1 MYEEEE
7 IVEEPQQPFSDIRSQ
22 QEIDNK
28 AISSFAKKGNEYY
41 FVLPIHSKKMQGV
54 IFKDAKG
61 KPVKLNG
68 QFLFEEKEI
77 NVFKGFESKKIKLP
91 IPEFFNDGVP
101 SATLTA
107 SDVEFIREI
116 DSLIPFIASK
126 MVKEGKNFSSVI
138 NLLYYLKNSFTDSA
152 KGFEGRGITMA
163 KTTISKGEMI
173 SQMYK
178 KDEIQQNLV
187 QQQKKGFWDK
197 LGRGQ

>member
-1 MYEEEE
+1 MYDEEGT
-7 IVEEPQQPFSDIRSQ
+7 EPVQQPYTDIRSQ

-28 AISSFAKKGNEYY
+28 AISTFAQKGNEYY
-41 FVLPIHSKKMQGV
+41 FVSPVHKKIMQAV
-54 IFKDAKG
+54 IFKDPKG
-61 KPVKLNG
+61 KPVIVDGILLYEEREIKV
-68 QFLFEEKEI
+68 FEK
-77 NVFKGFESKKIKLP
+77 FESKTIKLP

-101 SATLTA
+101 SATLSP

-126 MVKEGKNFSSVI
+126 MVKDGKNYSSVV

-178 KDEIQQNLV
+178 KDEIKQMQEV
-187 QQQKKGFWDK
+187 QKKGFWSK
-197 LGRGQ
+197 MGGK

>member
-1 MYEEEE
+1 MYDEEP
-7 IVEEPQQPFSDIRSQ
+7 VEETQQAFSDIRSQ

-28 AISSFAKKGNEYY
+28 AISTFAKKGNEYY
-41 FVLPIHSKKMQGV
+41 FVLPVHIKKMQGV
-54 IFKDAKG
+54 IFKDSKG

-68 QFLFEEKEI
+68 QFLYEEKEI
-77 NVFKGFESKKIKLP
+77 NIFEKFESKKLKLP

-101 SATLTA
+101 SATLTP

-173 SQMYK
+173 SQMFK
-178 KDEIQQNLV
+178 KDEIQQT
-187 QQQKKGFWDK
+187 QQQKTGFWDK
-197 LGRGQ
+197 LGGNRNG

>member
-1 MYEEEE
+1 MYEEELT
-7 IVEEPQQPFSDIRSQ
+7 EETQQPFTEVRSQ

-28 AISSFAKKGNEYY
+28 AISSFAQKGNEYY
-41 FVLPIHSKKMQGV
+41 FVLPVHTKKMQGV
-54 IFKDAKG
+54 VFKDAKG
-61 KPVKLNG
+61 KPVKING
-68 QFLFEEKEI
+68 QFLYEEKEI
-77 NVFKGFESKKIKLP
+77 NVFERFESKKLKLP

-101 SATLTA
+101 SATLSP

-126 MVKEGKNFSSVI
+126 MVKEGKNFSSVV

-178 KDEIQQNLV
+178 KDEIQQM
-187 QQQKKGFWDK
+187 QDQQKKGFWDK
-197 LGRGQ
+197 FGGK

>member
-1 MYEEEE
+1 MYEDQVAEA
-7 IVEEPQQPFSDIRSQ
+7 PQESYTDIRTQ

-28 AISSFAKKGNEYY
+28 AISSFAMKGNEYY
-41 FVLPIHSKKMQGV
+41 VVQPIHNKLMEAV
-54 IFKDAKG
+54 VFKDARG
-61 KPVKLNG
+61 KPFKVDG
-68 QFLFEEKEI
+68 QFLYEEREISVFER
-77 NVFKGFESKKIKLP
+77 FDTKKLKLP

-126 MVKEGKNFSSVI
+126 MVKEGKNFSSVV

-163 KTTISKGEMI
+163 KTTISKGEMV

-178 KDEIQQNLV
+178 RDELQNPV
-187 QQQKKGFWDK
+187 QDHKKGFWDR
-197 LGRGQ
+197 LGGK

>member
-1 MYEEEE
+1 MYDEEVAEG
-7 IVEEPQQPFSDIRSQ
+7 QQPNSDLGINSQ

-28 AISSFAKKGNEYY
+28 AISSFAQKGNEYY
-41 FVLPIHSKKMQGV
+41 VVKPVHSKQMQAV
-54 IFKDAKG
+54 VFKDPKG
-61 KPVKLNG
+61 RPVIVNG
-68 QFLFEEKEI
+68 VLLYEEREIKVFER
-77 NVFKGFESKKIKLP
+77 FESKKLKLP

-126 MVKEGKNFSSVI
+126 MVKDGKNFSSVV

-178 KDEIQQNLV
+178 EDQIKEMQQTH
-187 QQQKKGFWDK
+187 KKGFWDR
-197 LGRGQ
+197 LGGQ